1 VSAKKATVIYID
13 HRKLNGF
20 IRGLQ
25 NAKMGLKALE
35 RVEIAVGNSMT
46 MDIRQKLFDN
56 VKLHHQG
63 LTDML
68 KPESKEFAYDD
79 GYTGDDW

>member
-1 VSAKKATVIYID
+1 MKSNTALYID
-13 HRKLNGF
+13 HRQLGGF

-35 RVEIAVGNSMT
+35 RVEIAVGNT
-46 MDIRQKLFDN
+46 LTKDVRQKLFDN
-56 VKLHHQG
+56 VQLHHQG

-68 KPESKEFAYDD
+68 KPEEKDEFAYDD
-79 GYTGDDW
+79 LGYDGD